1 MEHFTPISGLI
12 GGALIGDQIQER
24 QKQQQEL
31 KAKMAQQQAEI
42 DQAQRQLEQL
52 KQLEEAR

>member
-1 MEHFTPISGLI
+1 LI

-31 KAKMAQQQAEI
+31 RNKMAEQQAQI
-42 DQAQRQLEQL
+42 DRAQRELEQL
-52 KQLEEAR
+52 KQQEQAR